1 MVSLWEFEWEEVQE
15 RGRWEVGE
23 VEVGRWRESREVAT
37 ASPLSVHLTDMEE
50 ALTCVQD
57 CSSMSFTWVQNR
69 FGGLLQFGLTFG
81 HGDGNWS
88 MFNPLLQWF
97 SLNQFETST
106 PCNVQTKAGGGS
118 EGDEEQDASSLHN
131 RHRYYYYY
139 WHRRAVLLEEVLT
152 DCNTETSILPSY
164 HL

>member
-1 MVSLWEFEWEEVQE
+1 MGGGAGEGEV
-15 RGRWEVGE
+15 GGGGGGGWEVEGE
-23 VEVGRWRESREVAT
+23 QGGRHSKSTVCPLNRHGGGSHLCSRLLINV
-37 ASPLSVHLTDMEE
+37 
-50 ALTCVQD
+50 
-57 CSSMSFTWVQNR
+57 FTWVQNR

-131 RHRYYYYY
+131 RHRYCSDY
-139 WHRRAVLLEEVLT
+139 
-152 DCNTETSILPSY
+152 
-164 HL
+164 